1 MVRRLSRV
9 LGASLNPKVQAFSV
23 NAFADPERML
33 RAPRFALD
41 RFIAD
46 NTVKAKLPSL
56 SEVLD
61 L

>member
-9 LGASLNPKVQAFSV
+9 LGASLNLKVQAFSV

-33 RAPRFALD
+33 HALRFALD
-41 RFIAD
+41 KFIAD
-46 NTVKAKLPSL
+46 DTVKAKLSSL
-56 SEVLD
+56 AEVLD